1 MSETKDVVVVGGGI
15 VGLSIALAAAE
26 RGARVIVLERGK
38 PGREASW
45 AGAGIIYAWSLS
57 HAKTGFDWL
66 MAKGAELHASAASRF
81 LESTGIDTEFRR
93 SGEILVTKPEATDP
107 SELDRDLSAL
117 NSHGSAARRITMEQA
132 RALEPE
138 LSSALRGAVEVPE
151 VARFRPPRHL
161 RALELACA
169 RAKVRVISE
178 DAVLSIASKDGHVIG
193 VRTET
198 ALYTG
203 DHVVLAA
210 GAWTATLLAGLGIN
224 APIRPLRGQIALL
237 KTPSPILQRVIS
249 TGYEY
254 LVPRDDGRVLVG
266 STREDVGFDKRTT
279 AAAIRGLLA
288 SAAVMAPALE
298 GADVEMTWAGL
309 RPATP
314 DGMPIIG
321 AIPGHAGLWIAAGH
335 TRYGLHLGPITGA
348 VMAELM
354 ISGKTEVDLSMLA
367 LSRFS

>member
-93 SGEILVTKPEATDP
+93 SGEILVMR
-107 SELDRDLSAL
+107 RDLSAL

-132 RALEPE
+132 RALEPA

-161 RALELACA
+161 RALELACP

-178 DAVLSIASKDGHVIG
+178 DAVISIASKDGQVIG

>member
-1 MSETKDVVVVGGGI
+1 MSETPDVVIVGGGI
-15 VGLSIALAAAE
+15 VGLSTALAAAE
-26 RGARVIVLERGK
+26 RGARVIVLEQGK
-38 PGREASW
+38 PGRESSW
-45 AGAGIIYAWSLS
+45 AGAGIIYAWAPS
-57 HAKTGFDWL
+57 HAKNGFDWL
-66 MAKGAELHASAASRF
+66 MARGAELHVSTARRL
-81 LESTGIDTEFRR
+81 LETTGIDTEFRR
-93 SGEILVTKPEATDP
+93 SGEILVAKAEA
-107 SELDRDLSAL
+107 SELDQELNAL

-169 RAKVRVISE
+169 RAKVRLISD
-178 DAVLSIASKDGHVIG
+178 DAVRSIASKDGQVIG

-210 GAWTATLLAGLGIN
+210 GAWTSGLLAGLGLN
-224 APIRPLRGQIALL
+224 VPIRPLRGQIALL
-237 KTPSPILQRVIS
+237 KTQAPILRRVIS

-279 AAAIRGLLA
+279 ASAIRGLLA
-288 SAAVMAPALE
+288 SAALMAPALD
-298 GADVEMTWAGL
+298 GADVEMTWSGL

-314 DGMPIIG
+314 DGMPILG

-335 TRYGLHLGPITGA
+335 TRYGLHLGPVTGE
-348 VMAELM
+348 VLTELM
-354 ISGKTEVDLSMLA
+354 ISGRTEADLSML
-367 LSRFS
+367 SPTRFW